1 MAIEAKI
8 THARGLSRPSG
19 CEDLRCA
26 KIRSLNHPARR
37 SVRDLALLLVFLSLL
52 SRVVLALV
60 TDQTVPRLVASAALV
75 AGQRLRH
82 VKVRVRQVPLEGP
95 RTRERLLTEATVCTA
110 DRATG
115 VLHLLVQDLRP
126 RRLAKLRPRLLR
138 VPVLRQPAKIGERD
152 RFVQRAPP
160 LLLMHRLSVMAVAVV
175 LLLTRLLTVVGIAAW
190 QSICRLQI
198 DLLVQQTRLELVDL
212 W

>member
-1 MAIEAKI
+1 M
-8 THARGLSRPSG
+8 
-19 CEDLRCA
+19 
-26 KIRSLNHPARR
+26 
-37 SVRDLALLLVFLSLL
+37 FLSLL

-60 TDQTVPRLVASAALV
+60 TDQAVPRLVASAALV

-95 RTRERLLTEATVCTA
+95 RSRERLLTEATVCTA
-110 DRATG
+110 DGATG
-115 VLHLLVQDLRP
+115 VFHFLVQDLRP

-138 VPVLRQPAKIGERD
+138 VPVLRQPTKISERD
-152 RFVQRAPP
+152 RFVQRATP
-160 LLLMHRLSVMAVAVV
+160 LLLMHWLPVVAVAVV
-175 LLLTRLLTVVGIAAW
+175 QLTRLLAVAGVATW

-212 W
+212 GRQRLRLQHDLHLIVYVV